1 MELTLLAA
9 RLLLAA
15 VFLLAGA
22 AKLADLEGSSK
33 AFIGFG
39 LPRRLALVLSLLL
52 APAEI
57 LVAVALIPVALAW
70 YGACGAL
77 ALLCIFI
84 IGIGINLARGRKP
97 DCHCFGQLHSA
108 PVGWTTLVR
117 NGILAAAAGWLVF
130 RGPAQVGP
138 SLWKHLASAGD
149 NERRFFIFG
158 ACVMCLLLFRALK
171 RKEQAQPERVDE
183 PESVEE
189 SAQDPESDRELPS
202 PVTSS
207 PRRAP
212 LNGNGVP
219 HRPPAPK
226 VRPEVAIPRPLAPL
240 SIGAPAPPFELATVS
255 GGSCSLRSL
264 LEQKK
269 IVLLIF
275 SSPYCDSCRAVA
287 PNIGN
292 WMREHAQSL
301 DIFVIS
307 RGTVQDNLT
316 KLKNLEAS
324 RILLQPAFELSDAY
338 GVSATPAAVLIG
350 SDGLIRSN
358 LVVGGVEIKELISS
372 SLKLLVKTAGEE
384 RAAHG
389 DKDAPNNRK
398 PER

>member
-22 AKLADLEGSSK
+22 AKLADLVGSSK

-39 LPRRLALVLSLLL
+39 LPRRLALILSLLL

-57 LVAVALIPVALAW
+57 VVAVALIPLTMAW

-77 ALLCIFI
+77 ALLSIFI
-84 IGIGINLARGRKP
+84 IGIGISLARGRKP

-108 PVGWTTLVR
+108 PVGWRTLIR

-130 RGPAQVGP
+130 RGPAHVGP
-138 SLWKHLASAGD
+138 SLWDHLVSAGD

-158 ACVMCLLLFRALK
+158 ACVMCFLLFRALR
-171 RKEQAQPERVDE
+171 RKEQAQPQAEDE

-189 SAQDPESDRELPS
+189 SAQDAESDGVLPA
-202 PVTSS
+202 PVASS
-207 PRRAP
+207 PRSAP

-226 VRPEVAIPRPLAPL
+226 VRTEVAVPHPLAPL
-240 SIGAPAPPFELATVS
+240 SVGALAPQFELASVS
-255 GGSCSLRSL
+255 GERRSLQSL
-264 LEQKK
+264 LEPGKT
-269 IVLLIF
+269 VVLIF
-275 SSPYCDSCRAVA
+275 SNPYCDSCRAIA
-287 PNIGN
+287 PNIGS
-292 WMREHAQSL
+292 WMREHAESL
-301 DIFVIS
+301 NIVVIS
-307 RGTVQDNLT
+307 RGTVQDNLA
-316 KLKNLEAS
+316 KLKNIEAS

-350 SDGLIRSN
+350 GDGLIGSD
-358 LVVGGVEIKELISS
+358 LVVGGVEIKELIAS
-372 SLKLLVKTAGEE
+372 SLKLQVKTASAKTTGEE
-384 RAAHG
+384 AL
-389 DKDAPNNRK
+389 NNRK
-398 PER
+398 PESY